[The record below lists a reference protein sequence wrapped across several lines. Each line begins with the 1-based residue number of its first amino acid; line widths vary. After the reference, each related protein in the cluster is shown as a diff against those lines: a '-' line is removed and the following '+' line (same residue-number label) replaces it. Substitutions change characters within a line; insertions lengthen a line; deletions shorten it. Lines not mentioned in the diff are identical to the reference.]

1 MSFEL
6 PTHRPATSARPGW
19 ASAAFI
25 VESLLLLVF
34 LIGSLAVF
42 TQMFAA
48 AAEQAA
54 QSSTLSA
61 AVAAAGSTAERFAA
75 DPESIEAESYEG
87 DLRVVSDVTHEVRAG
102 GTLYHVAISVY
113 DANEAQPVYTV
124 TTSRY
129 ESEVG

>member
-6 PTHRPATSARPGW
+6 PAHRLTASARPGW

-48 AAEQAA
+48 ASEQASA
-54 QSSTLSA
+54 SSTLSA
-61 AVAAAGSTAERFAA
+61 AVAAAGNTAERFAA
-75 DPESIEAESYEG
+75 DPESVEAEAHVG
-87 DLRVVSDVTHEVRAG
+87 DLRVVSDVTADERDG
-102 GTLYHVAISVY
+102 GTLYHATISVFE
-113 DANEAQPVYTV
+113 ANDAQPVYTV

-129 ESEVG
+129 VSEVT